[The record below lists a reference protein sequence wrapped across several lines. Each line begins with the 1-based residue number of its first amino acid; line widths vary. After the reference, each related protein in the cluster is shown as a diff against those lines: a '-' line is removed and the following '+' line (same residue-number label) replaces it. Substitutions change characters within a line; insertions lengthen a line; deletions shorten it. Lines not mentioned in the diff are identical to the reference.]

1 MKVNKFLWKFL
12 SNYQSIF
19 NRHTDALSLKQSY
32 AKKQT
37 IPITLLFVPQ
47 KKPIFFVKRPSFV
60 SNSFCPLLSPTF
72 RGKNGSQLSVKV
84 LSVEIPV
91 TEKMCRF
98 SVFVSYSELKQLLT
112 LKVLTCLKEHLCFT
126 TSYYFT
132 WRFSYISYQFS
143 QNHKFVIK

>member
-1 MKVNKFLWKFL
+1 MKIFINL
-12 SNYQSIF
+12 SKQNTSTIF
-19 NRHTDALSLKQSY
+19 NTHEDALSLKQSY

-60 SNSFCPLLSPTF
+60 SNSHILHTAES
-72 RGKNGSQLSVKV
+72 KV
-84 LSVEIPV
+84 LRKERITAVNQGVVCWEPE

-112 LKVLTCLKEHLCFT
+112 LKVLTCLIEHFWFT

-132 WRFSYISYQFS
+132 WRFSYITKWHINFRRITNSL
-143 QNHKFVIK
+143 

>member
-1 MKVNKFLWKFL
+1 MP
-12 SNYQSIF
+12 
-19 NRHTDALSLKQSY
+19 
-32 AKKQT
+32 KKQT

-60 SNSFCPLLSPTF
+60 SNSFCPLLSTTF

-112 LKVLTCLKEHLCFT
+112 LKVLTCLIEHFCFT

-143 QNHKFVIK
+143 QNHKFVIKQLKMYKTFELSIMNDEWI